1 MSLKSGLIVEST
13 SALEI
18 LSILLHDDATVSWFG
33 LQHMPGLVEVLLE
46 HFRRC
51 LTQIFPSTFEDLE
64 LGFETLQIIS
74 CLETEGGKIEQ
85 GKEPVAAEVS
95 GATANSDVQ
104 ADEKCVGLSEEN
116 NFTMKTR
123 SGEMVVIEENSPE
136 QDLVLD
142 NKKWDVYQEVDSSLF
157 DWQMGRGDT
166 SIHVQTH
173 FNTDTSLEFCKKKFF
188 GSKHPPHLLDEA
200 NQRMKNDYEAVAEKQ
215 IPAESSKAIQQ
226 DEADQMKAP
235 VLCKTDER
243 NGEEPAAVK
252 IEEESIGVPDDTG
265 PAVVSDHPTVDQM
278 DCQKLTEADL
288 EDEARS
294 LESMKRKWIEDED
307 IEVYQHDAQSLFLVN
322 EAQMEI
328 SRRCLCISNIFRGLS
343 FVPGND
349 LEMSKHPGLLLVIG
363 KLLMLNHIHLKP
375 SPESRKMDATDTD
388 EETDELLIGCDSK
401 ARWSLETLEVLREDT
416 FVIFA
421 NISGQLDL
429 SLFPEEIVSPI
440 LNGLLHWVTCTAAC
454 AHDPLPT
461 MPLHLSLSPRRLVL
475 ETLCKLCITDSNV
488 DLLLAMPPYS
498 RIVIFL
504 SNLVQLVAESSDQV
518 VREFAIVLIS
528 SVIQAD
534 SSSARAIALHHP
546 SISILLDFIESAD
559 HRALQVVSTQ
569 GLAMLKDSPEMMG
582 TSLDMLRRAAAVL
595 RHMAEVPENRTL
607 FARFHHRLL
616 HLVMSQIMDQ
626 KVATTL
632 AEVLFHS
639 SLS

>member
-33 LQHMPGLVEVLLE
+33 LQHLPGLVEVLLE

-74 CLETEGGKIEQ
+74 RLGTEDGKMEQ
-85 GKEPVAAEVS
+85 GKETPAAGAS
-95 GATANSDVQ
+95 GGTTNSDVQ
-104 ADEKCVGLSEEN
+104 ADDKCVGLSEEN

-123 SGEMVVIEENSPE
+123 SGETVVIEENSPE
-136 QDLVLD
+136 QELVLD

-166 SIHVQTH
+166 SIHVLTH
-173 FNTDTSLEFCKKKFF
+173 FTPDNSLEFCKKKFF
-188 GSKHPPHLLDEA
+188 GSRHPPHLLDEE
-200 NQRMKNDYEAVAEKQ
+200 NRHMKNDFKAVTEKQ
-215 IPAESSKAIQQ
+215 IPDESCTKIQQ
-226 DEADQMKAP
+226 DEASI
-235 VLCKTDER
+235 LCKTDER
-243 NGEEPAAVK
+243 NGEKPAAVK
-252 IEEESIGVPDDTG
+252 IEEDSIVVSDCTG
-265 PAVVSDHPTVDQM
+265 PAVSDRTTVDQM

-288 EDEARS
+288 EYEARA
-294 LESMKRKWIEDED
+294 LESMKRKWTEDED

-322 EAQMEI
+322 EAQTEI

-375 SPESRKMDATDTD
+375 SPESKKMDATDAD
-388 EETDELLIGCDSK
+388 EETDQLLIGCDSK

-518 VREFAIVLIS
+518 VREFSIVLIS

-595 RHMAEVPENRTL
+595 RHMAEVPENRIL